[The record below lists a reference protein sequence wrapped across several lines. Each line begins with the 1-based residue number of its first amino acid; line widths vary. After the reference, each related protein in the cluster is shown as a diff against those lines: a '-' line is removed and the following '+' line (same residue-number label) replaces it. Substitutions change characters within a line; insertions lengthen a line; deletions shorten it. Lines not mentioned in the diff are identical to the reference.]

1 MIHNLKEKLSER
13 LYRNFAEEFA
23 CRVMAEP
30 EIFPGL
36 YALVFNGSPKTAW
49 RAAWVCEKISCRFP
63 EWFMDK
69 RSELMRH
76 IMYIAGSSRRRTG
89 SGRVSQLL
97 PGPHAFAAGAGCHTG
112 VVYEDGIR
120 ALPER
125 TGAFAGIQIFTGKCR
140 TGILFQR
147 NAECDMQY
155 VETVEIT
162 RKRECANARMHECA
176 KGRMRETVSLYL
188 PSRFRAFDLSRLCAF
203 VEV

>member
-36 YALVFNGSPKTAW
+36 YALVFDGSPKTAW

-76 IMYIAGSSRRRTG
+76 IMQSTNHGSKRSLLSILLALPVEEPVPVEFLNFCLDRMLSPQEPVAIQALCMKMGYELCRKEPE
-89 SGRVSQLL
+89 LL
-97 PGPHAFAAGAGCHTG
+97 PE
-112 VVYEDGIR
+112 YKYLLE
-120 ALPER
+120 
-125 TGAFAGIQIFTGKCR
+125 
-140 TGILFQR
+140 
-147 NAECDMQY
+147 NAEPGFYSKGMQS
-155 VETVEIT
+155 VICNML
-162 RKRECANARMHECA
+162 KRL
-176 KGRMRETVSLYL
+176 K
-188 PSRFRAFDLSRLCAF
+188 
-203 VEV
+203 